1 VRSWHRSVW
10 GFVRRTLESA
20 DENNVPFLASALSFD
35 ALLAVVPFVLLLLVL
50 FTVVV
55 QGLAPDG
62 TTLDPDSL
70 FHRFLPP
77 HNNLPGQDPFGP
89 VERLLTRIFENRGN
103 LSLVAVP
110 TFLWFSTRLF
120 ASMRNSLNFVYD
132 VASRPGTSRGIIV
145 TFLRNKL
152 RDAALALTV
161 ATLFLI
167 NTVFSA
173 GLVLLRSRSEAA
185 VLSSYTLLV
194 STVGR
199 LFTELVGFVFSVS
212 LFFIIYRFASPRR
225 MSVTSVLVASTFSAF
240 GFEIAKRLYGLYLAR
255 SVVPASAF
263 GGGAQLGALVL
274 FVLWV
279 YYMAVVFLIGGVVAE
294 RWESLKLQRKQGA
307 VA

>member
-1 VRSWHRSVW
+1 M
-10 GFVRRTLESA
+10 
-20 DENNVPFLASALSFD
+20 LAA
-35 ALLAVVPFVLLLLVL
+35 VPFVLLLLVL

-132 VASRPGTSRGIIV
+132 VGSRPGTSHGFIINYLRG
-145 TFLRNKL
+145 KS
-152 RDAALALTV
+152 RDALLALTV
-161 ATLFLI
+161 VTLFLV
-167 NTVFSA
+167 NTVLSA
-173 GLVLLRSRSEAA
+173 GLAILRSRSEAA
-185 VLSSYTLLV
+185 VLPAYVLV
-194 STVGR
+194 VGTVGR
-199 LFTELVGFVFSVS
+199 LFTEIVAFVFSIS
-212 LFFIIYRFASPRR
+212 LFLLIYRFASPRR
-225 MSVTSVLVASTFSAF
+225 MSFTSVLIASTFSAF

-255 SVVPASAF
+255 SVLPASAF

-294 RWESLKLQRKQGA
+294 RWEALRLQRRQGA
-307 VA
+307 AT

>member
-1 VRSWHRSVW
+1 M
-10 GFVRRTLESA
+10 
-20 DENNVPFLASALSFD
+20 
-35 ALLAVVPFVLLLLVL
+35 LVL
-50 FTVVV
+50 FTVLV
-55 QGLAPDG
+55 QGLAPEG
-62 TTLDPDSL
+62 TTLDPNTL

-77 HNNLPGQDPFGP
+77 HNSLPGQDPFGP

-132 VASRPGTSRGIIV
+132 VGSRPGTSRGIIA

-152 RDAALALTV
+152 RDAVLSLSV
-161 ATLFLI
+161 ATLFLL

-173 GLVLLRSRSEAA
+173 GLALLRSRSEAA
-185 VLSSYTLLV
+185 VLPSYTLMV

-199 LFTELVGFVFSVS
+199 LFTELVGFVFSIS
-212 LFFIIYRFASPRR
+212 LFFLVYRFANPRR
-225 MSVTSVLVASTFSAF
+225 MSVTSVLIASTFSAF

-255 SVVPASAF
+255 SLMPASAF
-263 GGGAQLGALVL
+263 GGGAQLGALLL

-294 RWESLKLQRKQGA
+294 RWEALRLQRRQG
-307 VA
+307 VVV

>member
-1 VRSWHRSVW
+1 M
-10 GFVRRTLESA
+10 
-20 DENNVPFLASALSFD
+20 LAA
-35 ALLAVVPFVLLLLVL
+35 VPFVLLLLVL
-50 FTVVV
+50 FTVLV
-55 QGLAPDG
+55 QGLAPEG

-77 HNNLPGQDPFGP
+77 HNSLPSQDPFGP

-110 TFLWFSTRLF
+110 SFLWLSTRLF

-132 VASRPGTSRGIIV
+132 VASRPGASRGIIV
-145 TFLRNKL
+145 TFLRNKA

-173 GLVLLRSRSEAA
+173 GLVLARSRSEAA

-199 LFTELVGFVFSVS
+199 LFTELVGFAFSIS
-212 LFFIIYRFASPRR
+212 LFFVIYRFASPRR
-225 MSVTSVLVASTFSAF
+225 MSVTSVLIASTFSAF

-255 SVVPASAF
+255 SVLPGSAF

-294 RWESLKLQRKQGA
+294 RWEALRLQRKQGA